1 MREKLA
7 IIIVKNRNR
16 STNVSDKDCSS
27 LYSLGIYFYV
37 LWTTF
42 LSFVMDIFLCIMDDV
57 SVVRDGYIFMY
68 YGRRNDGPTERRPV
82 GMTARRNGYK
92 NNLRVIIIRMV

>member
-1 MREKLA
+1 
-7 IIIVKNRNR
+7 
-16 STNVSDKDCSS
+16 
-27 LYSLGIYFYV
+27 
-37 LWTTF
+37 
-42 LSFVMDIFLCIMDDV
+42 MDDV